1 MARATYSEIAHSI
14 VSKNEGLA
22 RDKKFIVAPP
32 SEPDEAL
39 TVYPPSSYYDD
50 HGVDVFLEGNKAE
63 MFIDGYKVFKLNS
76 IQNVEAIVDGIF
88 KVLNTVQSER
98 AKEFED

>member
-1 MARATYSEIAHSI
+1 MARATYSEIGMSI
-14 VSKNEGLA
+14 VTKNEGLPK
-22 RDKKFIVAPP
+22 DKKFIVCPP
-32 SEPDEAL
+32 GEPDEAL

-76 IQNVEAIVDGIF
+76 IQDVDAIVDGIF
-88 KVLNTVQSER
+88 NVLNTVQSER
-98 AKEFED
+98 AKEFEE